1 VEKGGNTR
9 HAKRLDGS
17 VAVGFRLAG
26 NHSETTEI
34 AILKKHFNPGL
45 KTPILFSK
53 GIPIFVWGYQ
63 SILGGN
69 PALLVRG

>member
-1 VEKGGNTR
+1 VEKGGDTR

-45 KTPILFSK
+45 KTPILFS
-53 GIPIFVWGYQ
+53 
-63 SILGGN
+63 
-69 PALLVRG
+69 